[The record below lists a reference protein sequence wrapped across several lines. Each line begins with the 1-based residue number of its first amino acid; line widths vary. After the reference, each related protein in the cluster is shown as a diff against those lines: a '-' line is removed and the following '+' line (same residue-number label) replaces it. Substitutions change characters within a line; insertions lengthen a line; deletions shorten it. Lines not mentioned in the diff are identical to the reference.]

1 MLVNTPEELIPE
13 SDNDSLHYMDDLADN
28 MRQVIVPVDL
38 TDDDIKKIDKR
49 LDIAIDYANKY
60 RQRWT

>member
-13 SDNDSLHYMDDLADN
+13 SDSDSLHYMDDLTDN
-28 MRQVIVPVDL
+28 MRQVIVPVVL